1 MGQHERNP
9 AAAGL
14 IHRRSAAD
22 AAPLQSHGLQVWACV
37 RRATF
42 PARSHARCLPGA
54 WNPAPLRCAGMA
66 GEEVLFGAF
75 DDSDARGPYQ
85 SRVVRTAFVGDSKD
99 KLFFRVYFISLVG
112 RQEWPAG
119 SSGAQHQDNVL
130 KNVART
136 VPSRGAVGFACC
148 FPNACKIYQFDPS
161 QETRL
166 CGRTFDPRKGFAVR
180 TRSAFFACRL
190 PLTGQPCPGG
200 KSEGQRRNGG
210 GVRSRGAHRCG

>member
-1 MGQHERNP
+1 MASRREPCSP
-9 AAAGL
+9 A
-14 IHRRSAAD
+14 I
-22 AAPLQSHGLQVWACV
+22 
-37 RRATF
+37 
-42 PARSHARCLPGA
+42 
-54 WNPAPLRCAGMA
+54 WNAAPLRCAGMA

-75 DDSDARGPYQ
+75 DDSDARRPYQ

-119 SSGAQHQDNVL
+119 SAGAQQQDNVL

-180 TRSAFFACRL
+180 TRSAFFRL
-190 PLTGQPCPGG
+190 PPSLTGLPCPGG
-200 KSEGQRRNGG
+200 KSEGRRRNGG

>member
-1 MGQHERNP
+1 
-9 AAAGL
+9 
-14 IHRRSAAD
+14 
-22 AAPLQSHGLQVWACV
+22 
-37 RRATF
+37 
-42 PARSHARCLPGA
+42 
-54 WNPAPLRCAGMA
+54 MA

-75 DDSDARGPYQ
+75 SDDHSDARRPYQ

-119 SSGAQHQDNVL
+119 SAGAQQQDNVL

-190 PLTGQPCPGG
+190 PLTGQACP
-200 KSEGQRRNGG
+200 RR
-210 GVRSRGAHRCG
+210 

>member
-1 MGQHERNP
+1 MASTGIPPRGPIKNDP
-9 AAAGL
+9 ANLPARRTTVRRRCAAAAEPPLAGL
-14 IHRRSAAD
+14 ARA
-22 AAPLQSHGLQVWACV
+22 
-37 RRATF
+37 RRATS
-42 PARSHARCLPGA
+42 PVRSHVCPAD
-54 WNPAPLRCAGMA
+54 WNAAPLRCAGMA

-166 CGRTFDPRKGFAVR
+166 CGRTFDPRKGFVVR
-180 TRSAFFACRL
+180 TRSPFFACRL
-190 PLTGQPCPGG
+190 P
-200 KSEGQRRNGG
+200 S
-210 GVRSRGAHRCG
+210 S